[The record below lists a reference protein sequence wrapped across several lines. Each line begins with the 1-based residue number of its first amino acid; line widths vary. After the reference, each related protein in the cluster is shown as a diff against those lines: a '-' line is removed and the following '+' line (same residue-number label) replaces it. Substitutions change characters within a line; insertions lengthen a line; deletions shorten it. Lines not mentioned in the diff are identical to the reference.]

1 MAATWPQAH
10 GSAAW
15 LNEPEGVAAKVLR
28 LLTVAY
34 LTAAGVF
41 VFATALFFGL
51 FVGLFVGSGSENG
64 LGQGNG
70 KLQQT

>member
-15 LNEPEGVAAKVLR
+15 LSEPEGVAAKVLR
-28 LLTVAY
+28 LLTMAY

-41 VFATALFFGL
+41 VFATAL